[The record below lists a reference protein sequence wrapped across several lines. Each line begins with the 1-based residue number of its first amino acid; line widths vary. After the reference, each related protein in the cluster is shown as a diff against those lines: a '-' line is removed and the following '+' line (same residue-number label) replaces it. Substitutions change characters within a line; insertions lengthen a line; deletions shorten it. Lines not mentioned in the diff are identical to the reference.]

1 MDEGRFEN
9 PKIISG
15 GSGGFAI
22 SISNRTMPSDVVSK
36 PGTPS
41 ILERFKGMMKE
52 RESELRVSG
61 DEVVSLNTDEVVRLY
76 EVVLSELTFNSKP
89 VITDLTIIAGEQR
102 IHGRGIAEAIC
113 SRILEVLLFLY
124 HHLFCRMVFGI
135 VV

>member
-15 GSGGFAI
+15 GSGGFA
-22 SISNRTMPSDVVSK
+22 ISNRTMPSDVVSK

-52 RESELRVSG
+52 RENELRVSG
-61 DEVVSLNTDEVVRLY
+61 DEVVSLSTDEVVRLY

-113 SRILEVLLFLY
+113 SRILEVVLFLY
-124 HHLFCRMVFGI
+124 YYLFCRIAFGI
-135 VV
+135 VL